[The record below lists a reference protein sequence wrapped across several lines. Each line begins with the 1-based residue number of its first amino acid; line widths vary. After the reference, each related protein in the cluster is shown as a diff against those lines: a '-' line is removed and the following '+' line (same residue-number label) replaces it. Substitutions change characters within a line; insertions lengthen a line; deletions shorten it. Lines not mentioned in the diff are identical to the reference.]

1 MSIRQIQANRL
12 NAQQS
17 TGPRSVEGKAAIR
30 MNALKS
36 GIDAKSLV
44 IHGEEPADF
53 DSLQAEYSARWLP
66 ITPEQ
71 RALVDSLIANEWLL
85 RRYHRAETSLWN
97 DCMRGEEPETLDPRL
112 GRATFVGGA
121 FLDRVIRYK
130 NSVQRTYHVALHELE
145 RLQKQELTEPLP
157 ANPAPVGHLDPQLA
171 DSPATSTPIGFVP
184 ATPPS
189 PVSPAVNPAAHTRSG
204 APLDVVSDRNLP
216 QPAPPALV
224 MARGRRFSATSHSP
238 SSRGSAGA

>member
-1 MSIRQIQANRL
+1 MKTRTLSIRQIQANCL

-44 IHGEEPADF
+44 IHGEDPADF

-66 ITPEQ
+66 ATPEQ
-71 RALVDSLIANEWLL
+71 RALVDTLIANEWLL

-97 DCMRGEEPETLDPRL
+97 DCMRTEDPDTIDPRL
-112 GRATFVGGA
+112 GRAASIGNSF
-121 FLDRVIRYK
+121 FDRILRHK
-130 NSVQRTYHVALHELE
+130 NSVQRAYHNALRELQ

-157 ANPAPVGHLDPQLA
+157 ANSAPVDHLDAQPA
-171 DSPATSTPIGFVP
+171 DSPTTSTPIGFVP
-184 ATPPS
+184 ATPS
-189 PVSPAVNPAAHTRSG
+189 APVSPAAA
-204 APLDVVSDRNLP
+204 APLDVVSDRILP
-216 QPAPPALV
+216 RPPAPALPE
-224 MARGRRFSATSHSP
+224 MRNEPNLTCSLRPRYPGFS
-238 SSRGSAGA
+238 R